1 MAQSGARV
9 HLKCVNLYE
18 KLNTFVTKVLNR
30 DVFDMVYPVGSI
42 YMSANNVDPSTLFGG
57 TWEKI
62 KDTFLLASGNSYN
75 NGATGGSADAVVVSH
90 NHTHEPSN
98 TAFSFL
104 ASQGNIALNETKRS
118 FPSANSSGH
127 YFVYSDEVKGIN
139 EYETTSSSTPYI
151 NSNGV
156 SGTGKNMPPYLVV
169 NVWKR
174 TA

>member
-18 KLNTFVTKVLNR
+18 KLNTFVTKVLHR
-30 DVFDMVYPVGSI
+30 DVFDMVYPVGAI
-42 YMSANNVDPSTLFGG
+42 YMSTNNVDPSTLFGG

-62 KDTFLLASGNSYN
+62 ENKFLLASGTNYSI
-75 NGATGGSADAVVVSH
+75 GTSGGSANAVVVQ
-90 NHTHEPSN
+90 HTHPVEN
-98 TAFSFL
+98 TDYYFVGKKKSDTA
-104 ASQGNIALNETKRS
+104 GTKRVTVPTS
-118 FPSANSSGH
+118 GSNYAYVSSG
-127 YFVYSDEVKGIN
+127 S
-139 EYETTSSSTPYI
+139 TSFGNFGGTKSS
-151 NSNGV
+151 GE